1 MTSLALFDFPV
12 VSNAVGGEVPSNR
25 IFAHVAGGRVI
36 LQKILRFVEEDLAR
50 VELEIQQQLISEVD
64 RIGEIGGYLL
74 FSGGK
79 RVRPILLLL
88 TAKLAGYS
96 GERLYPLSAMVE
108 FMHTATLLHDDVI
121 DHSHLRR
128 GFPTVNSRWGS
139 ALSILV
145 GDFLY
150 AKAMA
155 LVVDD
160 GDAGILKEITRVTM
174 RMTEG
179 QVMETLKIGDASLT
193 EAEYQRIIDQKTAA
207 LFGACCYIGGALGHL
222 PAAKRDDLRRFGLT
236 FGTAFQLVDDAL
248 DFTGKEQSLGKPVG
262 SDLREGKMTLPVL
275 VTLQRASIDESEVI
289 TRFVRGDDQ
298 SPEAFQH
305 IVALIQKYDGIEYA
319 LREAGRYVEQA
330 ELALQGFADGPAYD
344 LLMELADFIIKRE
357 V

>member
-1 MTSLALFDFPV
+1 
-12 VSNAVGGEVPSNR
+12 
-25 IFAHVAGGRVI
+25 VI
-36 LQKILRFVEEDLAR
+36 LQKILRFLEEDLAH
-50 VELEIQQQLISEVD
+50 VELEIQRQLNSEVD
-64 RIGEIGGYLL
+64 QIGEIGRYLL

-79 RVRPILLLL
+79 RIRPMLLLL
-88 TAKLAGYS
+88 TAKLAGYT
-96 GERLYPLSAMVE
+96 GGRLYPLSAMVE

-128 GFPTVNSRWGS
+128 GYPTVNSRWGS

-160 GDAGILKEITRVTM
+160 GDAQILKEITRVTM

-179 QVMETLKIGDASLT
+179 QVMETLKIGDTSLT
-193 EAEYQRIIDQKTAA
+193 EAEYEQIIRQKTAA
-207 LFGACCYIGGALGHL
+207 LFGACCYIGGALGAL
-222 PAAKRDDLRRFGLT
+222 PVEKMEALRRFGLT
-236 FGTAFQLVDDAL
+236 FGSAFQLVDDAL
-248 DFTGKEQSLGKPVG
+248 DFIGKEQRLGKPVG
-262 SDLREGKMTLPVL
+262 SDLREGKVTLPVI
-275 VTLQRASIDESEVI
+275 VTLQHASSDELEI
-289 TRFVRGDDQ
+289 IQRFVRGDDR
-298 SPEAFQH
+298 SPETFQR

-330 ELALQGFADGPAYD
+330 ELELQGFADGEAYD
-344 LLMELADFIIKRE
+344 LLMELADFIVKRE

>member
-1 MTSLALFDFPV
+1 
-12 VSNAVGGEVPSNR
+12 
-25 IFAHVAGGRVI
+25 VI
-36 LQKILRFVEEDLAR
+36 LQKILRFLEEDLAH
-50 VELEIQQQLISEVD
+50 VELEIQRQLNSEVD
-64 RIGEIGGYLL
+64 QIGEIGRYLL

-79 RVRPILLLL
+79 RIRPMLLLL
-88 TAKLAGYS
+88 TAKLAGYT
-96 GERLYPLSAMVE
+96 GGRLYPLSAMVE

-128 GFPTVNSRWGS
+128 GYPTVNSRWGS

-160 GDAGILKEITRVTM
+160 GDAQILKEITRVTM

-179 QVMETLKIGDASLT
+179 QVMETLKIGDTSLT
-193 EAEYQRIIDQKTAA
+193 EAEYEQIIRQKTAA
-207 LFGACCYIGGALGHL
+207 LFGASCYIGGALGAL
-222 PAAKRDDLRRFGLT
+222 PVEKMEALRRFGLT
-236 FGTAFQLVDDAL
+236 FGSAFQLVDDAL
-248 DFTGKEQSLGKPVG
+248 DFIGKEQRLGKPVG
-262 SDLREGKMTLPVL
+262 SDLREGKVTLPVI
-275 VTLQRASIDESEVI
+275 VTLQHASSDELEI
-289 TRFVRGDDQ
+289 IQRFVRGDDR
-298 SPEAFQH
+298 SPETFQR

-330 ELALQGFADGPAYD
+330 ELELQGFADGEAYD
-344 LLMELADFIIKRE
+344 LLMELADFIVKRE